1 MTSTSASSPD
11 SAMSSSTLCA
21 RARTRSSSLYLTNMH
36 GSLVNSMYALVTR
49 GSLRDATT
57 FRSDI
62 IFITIEGLPMA
73 AFTAGSEMT
82 ASTCAGVSDDTSL
95 TIGGPSNDDDEGDEP
110 AASAPLAPGSPATRC
125 SASPCARP
133 LPDDARFDATDVTDA
148 PIHSPAPAMFLPTS
162 PMARPAARAPSIVA
176 CPTATPT
183 EVMDRPA
190 ASRPFRVSLVSQLTS
205 PMTPPATGTGR
216 SVTLT
221 LSARR
226 RRGAAGVSSAPK
238 FSSSSSSSRS
248 TSRESSTAPSDGV
261 NARLAAASFALSP
274 RQEDPGRKSDIDWLH
289 AYTLIAPAAMLV
301 KSACVA
307 PSHIGPQTTTAT
319 RRAVSRANARPNARS
334 AISSTSPGFN
344 STVFAVVSDRFARV
358 ESPTTRAA
366 STAAASASRSAST
379 PASVTDRI
387 ARIARRRSSEV
398 ESTSDLHTA
407 ASIRAPAS
415 SRSTPVFVSPPPL
428 AAPAA
433 AALCFRSRS
442 SSAAALARS
451 SRLRTSTLRSLV
463 SSVASSASDPSAPA
477 HTANAAATTLGS
489 NGDSPAS
496 KAQTKAVRNLF
507 VKCAACAARGPGTVH
522 DRKNPAAYSNA
533 DDPYRAVATAAR
545 SDPRCFLATSKAPP
559 TPSRGKPSSA
569 VRRKEPRDARDA
581 SACAASSAARAAL
594 AAASTRSSI
603 ESDSEAEAA
612 SLSASPPPSPPSS
625 STVPKLPQKRTQSR
639 TGA

>member
-1 MTSTSASSPD
+1 M
-11 SAMSSSTLCA
+11 
-21 RARTRSSSLYLTNMH
+21 
-36 GSLVNSMYALVTR
+36 
-49 GSLRDATT
+49 
-57 FRSDI
+57 
-62 IFITIEGLPMA
+62 
-73 AFTAGSEMT
+73 
-82 ASTCAGVSDDTSL
+82 
-95 TIGGPSNDDDEGDEP
+95 
-110 AASAPLAPGSPATRC
+110 
-125 SASPCARP
+125 
-133 LPDDARFDATDVTDA
+133 
-148 PIHSPAPAMFLPTS
+148 
-162 PMARPAARAPSIVA
+162 
-176 CPTATPT
+176 
-183 EVMDRPA
+183 
-190 ASRPFRVSLVSQLTS
+190 
-205 PMTPPATGTGR
+205 
-216 SVTLT
+216 TLT

-238 FSSSSSSSRS
+238 FSSSSSSRS

-261 NARLAAASFALSP
+261 NARLAAASSALSP

-344 STVFAVVSDRFARV
+344 STVFAAVSDRFARA

-477 HTANAAATTLGS
+477 HVANAAATTLGS